1 MANGKKAEA
10 TSRKTEAGYA
20 LPKPGPVS
28 LEAFLEGQRQINGSF
43 YEILDKIMDALGTI
57 SVALSA
63 ASGSADEG
71 KRANADGPL
80 ARTKKLVDNV
90 PGIDPPGCVPPT
102 QPPGGSG

>member
-1 MANGKKAEA
+1 MAKSKRKAASGKTTASYKLP
-10 TSRKTEAGYA
+10 RKGH
-20 LPKPGPVS
+20 VS

-57 SVALSA
+57 SVALST

-80 ARTKKLVDNV
+80 ARTKKLVDDV
-90 PGIDPPGCVPPT
+90 PGIDPPGCVPPPP
-102 QPPGGSG
+102 PPGGSG

>member
-57 SVALSA
+57 STALSVT
-63 ASGSADEG
+63 SGSADEG
-71 KRANADGPL
+71 KRADADGPL
-80 ARTKKLVDNV
+80 ARTKKLVDDV
-90 PGIDPPGCVPPT
+90 PGIDPPGCVPPP
-102 QPPGGSG
+102 PPGGGG

>member
-10 TSRKTEAGYA
+10 TSRIAEAGYK

-57 SVALSA
+57 SVALST

-71 KRANADGPL
+71 KRAQADGPL
-80 ARTKKLVDNV
+80 ARTKKLVE
-90 PGIDPPGCVPPT
+90 GIPVTAPPGCVPPP
-102 QPPGGSG
+102 PPGGGG